1 MNVFF
6 FAVVKEVVVVVLS
19 LTLGSGLARVRLIEG
34 GAEWFQT
41 CISVT
46 VYFLSTTV
54 GTLRNTHCLLQWAS
68 YVTPPSI
75 TVGSV
80 T

>member
-34 GAEWFQT
+34 GAFSHACFCREGRAPIHFAVLE
-41 CISVT
+41 SR
-46 VYFLSTTV
+46 SS
-54 GTLRNTHCLLQWAS
+54 CLELLIAKNADLN
-68 YVTPPSI
+68 VRDK
-75 TVGSV
+75 
-80 T
+80 